1 MKQKRQ
7 QTGGHSPEEDWAQR
21 LRDHLAGYEAPVPD
35 DLWEKIEAR
44 LPKEVVSP
52 TPPKK
57 KEARIVP
64 LWARWAAV
72 AAVFVGGLVLWNVK
86 SGMWNE
92 NSHEADQTAAVLPL
106 SRGSQR
112 GSEQAHSQ
120 AERKAEFKAELK
132 AELEAELEA
141 DQTTPNPSYSGGE
154 TDTPEGIGLKAKA
167 PALLAEE
174 RPMES
179 EKKAE
184 EKPLEPISSGEKSA
198 EEPKESTSPEGKP
211 IMPISSDDKPI
222 SSEEKPNETEKSP
235 EDVIRELDQ
244 KIAEYKQHHNG
255 SAAINLYASNGF
267 GHQSYRN
274 GVLMSQELL
283 SNYDYY
289 TNPDNYGTRAGDSPV
304 YLANHEE
311 RQKFYQPISFGLSVN
326 IPISSGFSVS
336 SGVVYTRLRSD
347 FTSIAN
353 SLVYERQQT
362 LHYVGIPLTVQYNV
376 WQWRGLNVYAT
387 AGGQAD
393 FNVKACVTTE
403 GTETKLEK
411 DNLQWSVNAAAG
423 VQYNFIPQLGIYV
436 EPGIKHYF
444 DNGSHIR
451 NFFKHRPT
459 NFNLQ
464 IGLRL
469 NMGKK

>member
-1 MKQKRQ
+1 MKQERH
-7 QTGGHSPEEDWAQR
+7 QTDKHSREDQWTQR
-21 LRDHLAGYEAPVPD
+21 LRDHLADIEAPVPD

-44 LPKEVVSP
+44 LPKGVASP
-52 TPPKK
+52 TPK

-64 LWARWAAV
+64 LWARWAA
-72 AAVFVGGLVLWNVK
+72 AAVIVGGLVILWNVK

-92 NSHEADQTAAVLPL
+92 NSLL
-106 SRGSQR
+106 SSK
-112 GSEQAHSQ
+112 SETTKKTS
-120 AERKAEFKAELK
+120 AEK
-132 AELEAELEA
+132 
-141 DQTTPNPSYSGGE
+141 TPALMKSKKSEESESSESIEQGV
-154 TDTPEGIGLKAKA
+154 KA
-167 PALLAEE
+167 PTLLAEE
-174 RPMES
+174 IPMES
-179 EKKAE
+179 EKKVE
-184 EKPLEPISSGEKSA
+184 ETPLVPV
-198 EEPKESTSPEGKP
+198 
-211 IMPISSDDKPI
+211 
-222 SSEEKPNETEKSP
+222 SSEEKPNEPILPVSSEEKSNESIQPISSEKKPNDSEKSP
-235 EDVIRELDQ
+235 ENVIRELNQ
-244 KIAEYKQHHNG
+244 KIAAYKQRRSG
-255 SAAINLYASNGF
+255 SATINLYASNGF
-267 GHQSYRN
+267 GNQSYRN

-289 TNPDNYGTRAGDSPV
+289 RNPDSHGTRVGNSPV

-311 RQKFYQPISFGLSVN
+311 RQNFYQPISFGLSVN
-326 IPISSGFSVS
+326 IPISSKFSVS
-336 SGVVYTRLRSD
+336 TGVVYTRLSSD

-353 SLVYERQQT
+353 SLVYERQQK

-376 WQWRGLNVYAT
+376 WQWYGLNVYAT

-393 FNVKACVTTE
+393 FNVKAYMTTE

-411 DNLQWSVNAAAG
+411 DDWQWSVNAALG

-444 DNGSHIR
+444 NNGSHIQ
-451 NFFKHRPT
+451 NYFKHRPT

>member
-1 MKQKRQ
+1 MKQERH
-7 QTGGHSPEEDWAQR
+7 QTDKHSREDQWTQR
-21 LRDHLAGYEAPVPD
+21 LRDHLADIEAPVPD

-44 LPKEVVSP
+44 LPKEVASP
-52 TPPKK
+52 TPK

-64 LWARWAAV
+64 LWARWAA
-72 AAVFVGGLVLWNVK
+72 AAVIVGGLVILWNVK

-92 NSHEADQTAAVLPL
+92 NSLL
-106 SRGSQR
+106 SSK
-112 GSEQAHSQ
+112 SETTKKTS
-120 AERKAEFKAELK
+120 AEK
-132 AELEAELEA
+132 
-141 DQTTPNPSYSGGE
+141 TPALMKSKKSEESESSESIEQGV
-154 TDTPEGIGLKAKA
+154 KA
-167 PALLAEE
+167 PTLLAEE
-174 RPMES
+174 IPMES
-179 EKKAE
+179 EKKVE
-184 EKPLEPISSGEKSA
+184 ETPLVPV
-198 EEPKESTSPEGKP
+198 
-211 IMPISSDDKPI
+211 
-222 SSEEKPNETEKSP
+222 SSEEKPNEPILPVSSEEKSNESIQPISSEKKPNDSEKSP
-235 EDVIRELDQ
+235 ENVIRELNQ
-244 KIAEYKQHHNG
+244 KIAAYKHHRRG
-255 SAAINLYASNGF
+255 SATINLYASNGF
-267 GHQSYRN
+267 GNQSYRN

-289 TNPDNYGTRAGDSPV
+289 RNPDSHGTRVGNSPV

-311 RQKFYQPISFGLSVN
+311 RQNFYQPISFGLSVN
-326 IPISSGFSVS
+326 IPISSKFSVS
-336 SGVVYTRLRSD
+336 TGVVYTRLSSD

-353 SLVYERQQT
+353 SLVYERQQK

-376 WQWRGLNVYAT
+376 WQWHGLNVYAT

-393 FNVKACVTTE
+393 FNVKAYMTTE

-411 DNLQWSVNAAAG
+411 DNLQWSVNAALG

-444 DNGSHIR
+444 NNGSHIQ
-451 NFFKHRPT
+451 NYFKHRPT

>member
-1 MKQKRQ
+1 MKQERH
-7 QTGGHSPEEDWAQR
+7 QTDKHSREDQWTQR
-21 LRDHLAGYEAPVPD
+21 LRDHLADIEAPVPD

-44 LPKEVVSP
+44 LPKEVASP
-52 TPPKK
+52 TPK

-64 LWARWAAV
+64 LWARWAA
-72 AAVFVGGLVLWNVK
+72 AAVIVGGLVILWNVE

-92 NSHEADQTAAVLPL
+92 NSLL
-106 SRGSQR
+106 SSK
-112 GSEQAHSQ
+112 SETTKKTS
-120 AERKAEFKAELK
+120 AEK
-132 AELEAELEA
+132 
-141 DQTTPNPSYSGGE
+141 TPALMKSEKSEESESSESIEQGV
-154 TDTPEGIGLKAKA
+154 KA
-167 PALLAEE
+167 PTLLAEE
-174 RPMES
+174 MPMES
-179 EKKAE
+179 EKKVE
-184 EKPLEPISSGEKSA
+184 GTPLV
-198 EEPKESTSPEGKP
+198 
-211 IMPISSDDKPI
+211 PI
-222 SSEEKPNETEKSP
+222 SSEEKPNEPILPVSSEEKSNESIQPISSEKKPNGPEKSP
-235 EDVIRELDQ
+235 ENVIRELNQ
-244 KIAEYKQHHNG
+244 KIAAYKQHRRG
-255 SAAINLYASNGF
+255 SATINLYASNGF
-267 GHQSYRN
+267 GNQSYRN

-289 TNPDNYGTRAGDSPV
+289 RNPDSHGTRVGNSPV

-311 RQKFYQPISFGLSVN
+311 RQNFYQPISFGLSVN
-326 IPISSGFSVS
+326 IPISSKFSVS
-336 SGVVYTRLRSD
+336 TGVVYTRLSSD

-353 SLVYERQQT
+353 SLVYERQQK

-376 WQWRGLNVYAT
+376 WQWHGLNVYAT

-393 FNVKACVTTE
+393 FNVKAYMTTE

-411 DNLQWSVNAAAG
+411 DNLQWSVNAALG

-444 DNGSHIR
+444 NNGSHIQ
-451 NFFKHRPT
+451 NYFKHRPT

>member
-72 AAVFVGGLVLWNVK
+72 AAVFVGGLMIL
-86 SGMWNE
+86 WNE
-92 NSHEADQTAAVLPL
+92 NGHEADQTAAVLPL

-112 GSEQAHSQ
+112 GSEQAHDA
-120 AERKAEFKAELK
+120 AEKKMEREAVFKAEF
-132 AELEAELEA
+132 EAEFEA
-141 DQTTPNPSYSGGE
+141 VQTTPPNGTPPNLGGE
-154 TDTPEGIGLKAKA
+154 SCA
-167 PALLAEE
+167 P
-174 RPMES
+174 
-179 EKKAE
+179 K
-184 EKPLEPISSGEKSA
+184 EPISSGEKSA
-198 EEPKESTSPEGKP
+198 EEPKEPTSPEGKP
-211 IMPISSDDKPI
+211 ILPISSDDKPI
-222 SSEEKPNETEKSP
+222 SSEEKPNEAEKSP

-244 KIAEYKQHHNG
+244 KIADYKERRSK
-255 SAAINLYASNGF
+255 SASVNLYASNGF
-267 GHQSYRN
+267 GTQSYRN

-289 TNPDNYGTRAGDSPV
+289 TNPDSHGTRAGSSPV

-336 SGVVYTRLRSD
+336 SGIVYTRLRSD

-411 DNLQWSVNAAAG
+411 DDLQWSVNAAVG

-464 IGLRL
+464 VGLRL
-469 NMGKK
+469 NIK

>member
-1 MKQKRQ
+1 MKQERH
-7 QTGGHSPEEDWAQR
+7 QTDKHSREDQWTQR
-21 LRDHLAGYEAPVPD
+21 LRDHLADIEAPVPD

-44 LPKEVVSP
+44 LPKEVLSP
-52 TPPKK
+52 TPK

-72 AAVFVGGLVLWNVK
+72 AAVFVGGLMIL
-86 SGMWNE
+86 WNE
-92 NSHEADQTAAVLPL
+92 NRYEADQTAAVLPL

-120 AERKAEFKAELK
+120 AE
-132 AELEAELEA
+132 LEAEFEA

-154 TDTPEGIGLKAKA
+154 SCAQGNLAAK
-167 PALLAEE
+167 
-174 RPMES
+174 
-179 EKKAE
+179 
-184 EKPLEPISSGEKSA
+184 EPISSGEKSA
-198 EEPKESTSPEGKP
+198 EEPKEPTSPEGKP
-211 IMPISSDDKPI
+211 ILPISSDDKPI

-244 KIAEYKQHHNG
+244 KIADYKERRSK
-255 SAAINLYASNGF
+255 SASVNLYASNGF
-267 GHQSYRN
+267 GTQSYRN
-274 GVLMSQELL
+274 GVLMSQEML

-289 TNPDNYGTRAGDSPV
+289 TNPDSHGTRAGSSPV

-376 WQWRGLNVYAT
+376 WQWHGLNVYAT

-393 FNVKACVTTE
+393 FNVKAYMTTE

-411 DNLQWSVNAAAG
+411 DNLQWSVNAALG

-444 DNGSHIR
+444 DNGSHIQ
-451 NFFKHRPT
+451 NYFKHRPT

>member
-52 TPPKK
+52 TPK

-72 AAVFVGGLVLWNVK
+72 AAVFVGGLMIL
-86 SGMWNE
+86 WNE
-92 NSHEADQTAAVLPL
+92 NRYEADQTAAVLPL

-120 AERKAEFKAELK
+120 AERKAKFEAEHE

-154 TDTPEGIGLKAKA
+154 GCAAK
-167 PALLAEE
+167 
-174 RPMES
+174 
-179 EKKAE
+179 
-184 EKPLEPISSGEKSA
+184 EPISSKEKSA
-198 EEPKESTSPEGKP
+198 EEPNEPIQPTSPEGKP
-211 IMPISSDDKPI
+211 ILPISSDDKPI

-244 KIAEYKQHHNG
+244 KIAAYKQHRSE
-255 SAAINLYASNGF
+255 SAAIKLYASNGF
-267 GHQSYRN
+267 GTQSYRN
-274 GVLMSQELL
+274 GVLMSQEML

-289 TNPDNYGTRAGDSPV
+289 TNPDSHGTRAGSSPV

-376 WQWRGLNVYAT
+376 WQWHGLNVYAT

-411 DNLQWSVNAAAG
+411 DDLQWSVNAAAG

-451 NFFKHRPT
+451 NFFKYRPT

-469 NMGKK
+469 NIK

>member
-44 LPKEVVSP
+44 LPKEVVST
-52 TPPKK
+52 TPK

-64 LWARWAAV
+64 LWARWAA
-72 AAVFVGGLVLWNVK
+72 AAAFVGVL
-86 SGMWNE
+86 MILWNE
-92 NSHEADQTAAVLPL
+92 NRYEADQTASVLPL

-120 AERKAEFKAELK
+120 AE
-132 AELEAELEA
+132 LEAEFEA

-154 TDTPEGIGLKAKA
+154 SCAQGNLAAK
-167 PALLAEE
+167 
-174 RPMES
+174 
-179 EKKAE
+179 
-184 EKPLEPISSGEKSA
+184 EPISSEGKPIMPISSKEKSD
-198 EEPKESTSPEGKP
+198 EKPNEPILPTSPEGKP
-211 IMPISSDDKPI
+211 ILPISSDDKPI

-244 KIAEYKQHHNG
+244 KIAAYKQHRSE
-255 SAAINLYASNGF
+255 SAAIKLYASNGF
-267 GHQSYRN
+267 GTQSYRN
-274 GVLMSQELL
+274 GVLMSQEML

-289 TNPDNYGTRAGDSPV
+289 TNPDSHGTRAGDSPV

-336 SGVVYTRLRSD
+336 SGIVYTRLRSD

-411 DNLQWSVNAAAG
+411 DDLQWSVNAAAG

>member
-1 MKQKRQ
+1 MKQERH
-7 QTGGHSPEEDWAQR
+7 QTDKHSREDQWTQR
-21 LRDHLAGYEAPVPD
+21 LRDHLADIEAPVPD

-44 LPKEVVSP
+44 LPKEVASP
-52 TPPKK
+52 APK

-64 LWARWAAV
+64 LWARWAA
-72 AAVFVGGLVLWNVK
+72 AAVIVGGLVILWNVK

-92 NSHEADQTAAVLPL
+92 NSLL
-106 SRGSQR
+106 SSK
-112 GSEQAHSQ
+112 SETTKKTS
-120 AERKAEFKAELK
+120 AEK
-132 AELEAELEA
+132 
-141 DQTTPNPSYSGGE
+141 TPALMKSKKSEESESSESIEQGV
-154 TDTPEGIGLKAKA
+154 KA
-167 PALLAEE
+167 PTLLAEE
-174 RPMES
+174 IPMES
-179 EKKAE
+179 EKKVE
-184 EKPLEPISSGEKSA
+184 EMPLVPV
-198 EEPKESTSPEGKP
+198 
-211 IMPISSDDKPI
+211 
-222 SSEEKPNETEKSP
+222 SSEEKPNEPILPVSSEEKSNESIQPISSEKKPNDSEKSP
-235 EDVIRELDQ
+235 ENVIRELNQ
-244 KIAEYKQHHNG
+244 KIAAYKQRRSG
-255 SAAINLYASNGF
+255 SATINLYASNGF
-267 GHQSYRN
+267 GNQSYRN

-289 TNPDNYGTRAGDSPV
+289 RNPDSHGTRVGNSPV

-311 RQKFYQPISFGLSVN
+311 RQNFYQPISFGLSVN
-326 IPISSGFSVS
+326 IPISSKFSVS
-336 SGVVYTRLRSD
+336 TGVVYTRLSSD

-353 SLVYERQQT
+353 SLVYERQQK

-376 WQWRGLNVYAT
+376 WQWYGLNVYAT

-393 FNVKACVTTE
+393 FNVKAYMTTE

-411 DNLQWSVNAAAG
+411 DNLQWSVNAALG

-444 DNGSHIR
+444 NNGSHIQ
-451 NFFKHRPT
+451 NYFKHRPT

>member
-72 AAVFVGGLVLWNVK
+72 AAVFVGGLMIL
-86 SGMWNE
+86 WNE
-92 NSHEADQTAAVLPL
+92 NGHEADQTAAVLPL

-120 AERKAEFKAELK
+120 AELKAEF
-132 AELEAELEA
+132 EA

-154 TDTPEGIGLKAKA
+154 SCAQGNLAAK
-167 PALLAEE
+167 
-174 RPMES
+174 
-179 EKKAE
+179 
-184 EKPLEPISSGEKSA
+184 EPISSGEKSA
-198 EEPKESTSPEGKP
+198 EEPKEPTSSEGKP
-211 IMPISSDDKPI
+211 ILPISSDDKPI

-244 KIAEYKQHHNG
+244 KIAAYKQHRSE
-255 SAAINLYASNGF
+255 SAAIKLYASNGF
-267 GHQSYRN
+267 GTQSYRN
-274 GVLMSQELL
+274 GVLMSQEML

-289 TNPDNYGTRAGDSPV
+289 TNPDSHGTRAGSSPV

-336 SGVVYTRLRSD
+336 SGIVYTRLRSD

-393 FNVKACVTTE
+393 FNVKAYVTME
-403 GTETKLEK
+403 GSETKLEK
-411 DNLQWSVNAAAG
+411 DDLQWSVNAAAG

-464 IGLRL
+464 IGVRM
-469 NMGKK
+469 NFGTD

>member
-1 MKQKRQ
+1 MKQERH
-7 QTGGHSPEEDWAQR
+7 QTDKHSREDQWTQR
-21 LRDHLAGYEAPVPD
+21 LRDHLADIEAPVPD

-44 LPKEVVSP
+44 LPKEVASP
-52 TPPKK
+52 APK

-64 LWARWAAV
+64 LWARWAA
-72 AAVFVGGLVLWNVK
+72 AAVIVGGLVILWNVK

-92 NSHEADQTAAVLPL
+92 NSLL
-106 SRGSQR
+106 SSK
-112 GSEQAHSQ
+112 SETTKKTS
-120 AERKAEFKAELK
+120 AEK
-132 AELEAELEA
+132 
-141 DQTTPNPSYSGGE
+141 TPALMKSKKSEESESSESIEQGV
-154 TDTPEGIGLKAKA
+154 KA
-167 PALLAEE
+167 PNLLAEE
-174 RPMES
+174 MPMES
-179 EKKAE
+179 EKKVE
-184 EKPLEPISSGEKSA
+184 ETPLV
-198 EEPKESTSPEGKP
+198 
-211 IMPISSDDKPI
+211 PI
-222 SSEEKPNETEKSP
+222 SSEEKPNEPILPVSSEEKSNESIQPISSEKKPNDSEKSP
-235 EDVIRELDQ
+235 ENVIRELNQ
-244 KIAEYKQHHNG
+244 KIAAYKQRRSG
-255 SAAINLYASNGF
+255 SATINLYASNGF
-267 GHQSYRN
+267 GNQSYRN

-289 TNPDNYGTRAGDSPV
+289 RNPDSHGTRVGNSPV

-311 RQKFYQPISFGLSVN
+311 RQNFYQPISFGLSVN
-326 IPISSGFSVS
+326 IPISSKFSVS
-336 SGVVYTRLRSD
+336 TGVVYTRLSSD

-353 SLVYERQQT
+353 SLVYERQQK

-376 WQWRGLNVYAT
+376 WQWHGLNVYAT

-393 FNVKACVTTE
+393 FNVKAYMTTE

-411 DNLQWSVNAAAG
+411 DNLQWSVNAALG

-444 DNGSHIR
+444 DNGSHIQ
-451 NFFKHRPT
+451 NYFKHRPT

>member
-1 MKQKRQ
+1 MKQERH
-7 QTGGHSPEEDWAQR
+7 QTDKHSREDQWTQR
-21 LRDHLAGYEAPVPD
+21 LRDHLADIEAPVPD

-44 LPKEVVSP
+44 LPKEVAST
-52 TPPKK
+52 TPK

-64 LWARWAAV
+64 LWARWAA
-72 AAVFVGGLVLWNVK
+72 AAVIVGGLVILWNVK

-92 NSHEADQTAAVLPL
+92 NSLL
-106 SRGSQR
+106 SSK
-112 GSEQAHSQ
+112 SETTKKTS
-120 AERKAEFKAELK
+120 AEK
-132 AELEAELEA
+132 
-141 DQTTPNPSYSGGE
+141 TPALMKSKKSEESESSESIEQGV
-154 TDTPEGIGLKAKA
+154 KA
-167 PALLAEE
+167 PTLLAEE
-174 RPMES
+174 IPMES
-179 EKKAE
+179 EKKVE
-184 EKPLEPISSGEKSA
+184 ETPLV
-198 EEPKESTSPEGKP
+198 
-211 IMPISSDDKPI
+211 PI
-222 SSEEKPNETEKSP
+222 SSEEKPNEPILPVSSEEKSNESIQPISSEKKPNDSEKSP
-235 EDVIRELDQ
+235 ENVIRELNQ
-244 KIAEYKQHHNG
+244 KIAAYKQRRSG
-255 SAAINLYASNGF
+255 SATINLYASNGF
-267 GHQSYRN
+267 GNQSYRN

-289 TNPDNYGTRAGDSPV
+289 RNPDSHGTRVGNSPV

-311 RQKFYQPISFGLSVN
+311 RQNFYQPISFGLSVN
-326 IPISSGFSVS
+326 IPISSKFSVS
-336 SGVVYTRLRSD
+336 TGVVYTRLSSD

-353 SLVYERQQT
+353 SLVYERQQK

-376 WQWRGLNVYAT
+376 WQWHGLNVYAT

-393 FNVKACVTTE
+393 FNVKAYMTTE

-411 DNLQWSVNAAAG
+411 DNLQWSVNAALG

-444 DNGSHIR
+444 NNGSHIQ
-451 NFFKHRPT
+451 NYFKHRPT

>member
-44 LPKEVVSP
+44 LPKEVASP
-52 TPPKK
+52 TPK

-64 LWARWAAV
+64 LWARWAA
-72 AAVFVGGLVLWNVK
+72 AAVIVGGLVILWNVK
-86 SGMWNE
+86 SGIWNE
-92 NSHEADQTAAVLPL
+92 NSLL
-106 SRGSQR
+106 SSK
-112 GSEQAHSQ
+112 SETTKKTS
-120 AERKAEFKAELK
+120 AEK
-132 AELEAELEA
+132 
-141 DQTTPNPSYSGGE
+141 TPALMKSEKSEESESSESIEQGV
-154 TDTPEGIGLKAKA
+154 KA
-167 PALLAEE
+167 PTLLAEE
-174 RPMES
+174 IPMES
-179 EKKAE
+179 EKKVE
-184 EKPLEPISSGEKSA
+184 ETPLVPV
-198 EEPKESTSPEGKP
+198 
-211 IMPISSDDKPI
+211 
-222 SSEEKPNETEKSP
+222 SSEEKPNEPILPVSSEEKSNESIQPISSEKKPNGPEKSP
-235 EDVIRELDQ
+235 ENVIRELNQ
-244 KIAEYKQHHNG
+244 KIAAYKQHRRG
-255 SAAINLYASNGF
+255 SATINLYASNGF
-267 GHQSYRN
+267 GNQSYRN

-289 TNPDNYGTRAGDSPV
+289 RNPDSHGTRVGNSPV

-311 RQKFYQPISFGLSVN
+311 RQNFYQPISFGLSVN
-326 IPISSGFSVS
+326 IPISSKFSVS
-336 SGVVYTRLRSD
+336 TGVVYTRLSSD

-353 SLVYERQQT
+353 SLVYERQQK
-362 LHYVGIPLTVQYNV
+362 LHYVGIPLTVLYNV
-376 WQWRGLNVYAT
+376 WQWHGLNVYAT

-393 FNVKACVTTE
+393 FNVKAYMTTE

-411 DNLQWSVNAAAG
+411 DNLQWSVNAALG

-444 DNGSHIR
+444 NNGSHIQ
-451 NFFKHRPT
+451 NYFKHRPT

>member
-1 MKQKRQ
+1 MKQERH
-7 QTGGHSPEEDWAQR
+7 QTDKHSQEDQWTQR
-21 LRDHLAGYEAPVPD
+21 LRDHLADIEAPVPD

-44 LPKEVVSP
+44 LPKEVAST
-52 TPPKK
+52 TPK

-64 LWARWAAV
+64 LWARWAA
-72 AAVFVGGLVLWNVK
+72 AAVIVGGLVILWNVK

-92 NSHEADQTAAVLPL
+92 NSLL
-106 SRGSQR
+106 SSK
-112 GSEQAHSQ
+112 SETTKKTS
-120 AERKAEFKAELK
+120 AEK
-132 AELEAELEA
+132 
-141 DQTTPNPSYSGGE
+141 TPALMKSKRSEESESSESIEQGVKVP
-154 TDTPEGIGLKAKA
+154 T
-167 PALLAEE
+167 LLAEE
-174 RPMES
+174 MPMES
-179 EKKAE
+179 EKKVE
-184 EKPLEPISSGEKSA
+184 EMPLVPV
-198 EEPKESTSPEGKP
+198 
-211 IMPISSDDKPI
+211 
-222 SSEEKPNETEKSP
+222 SSEEKPNEPILPVSSEEKSNESIQPISSEKKPNDSEKSP
-235 EDVIRELDQ
+235 ENVIRELNQ
-244 KIAEYKQHHNG
+244 KIAAYKQRRSG
-255 SAAINLYASNGF
+255 SATINLYASNGF
-267 GHQSYRN
+267 GNQSYRN

-289 TNPDNYGTRAGDSPV
+289 RNPDSHGTRVGDSPV

-311 RQKFYQPISFGLSVN
+311 RQNFYQPISFGLSVN
-326 IPISSGFSVS
+326 IPISSKFSVS
-336 SGVVYTRLRSD
+336 TGVVYTRLSSD

-353 SLVYERQQT
+353 SLVYERQQK

-376 WQWRGLNVYAT
+376 WQWHGLNVYAT

-393 FNVKACVTTE
+393 FNVKAYMTTE

-411 DNLQWSVNAAAG
+411 DNLQWSVNAALG

-444 DNGSHIR
+444 NNGSHIQ
-451 NFFKHRPT
+451 NYFKHRPT

>member
-1 MKQKRQ
+1 MKQERH
-7 QTGGHSPEEDWAQR
+7 QTDKHSREDQWTQR
-21 LRDHLAGYEAPVPD
+21 LRDHLADIEAPVPD

-44 LPKEVVSP
+44 LPKEVASP
-52 TPPKK
+52 TPK

-64 LWARWAAV
+64 LWARWAA
-72 AAVFVGGLVLWNVK
+72 AAVIVGGLVILWNVK

-92 NSHEADQTAAVLPL
+92 NSLL
-106 SRGSQR
+106 SSK
-112 GSEQAHSQ
+112 SETTKKTS
-120 AERKAEFKAELK
+120 AEK
-132 AELEAELEA
+132 
-141 DQTTPNPSYSGGE
+141 TPALMKSKKSEESESSESIEQGV
-154 TDTPEGIGLKAKA
+154 KA

-174 RPMES
+174 MPMES
-179 EKKAE
+179 EKKVE
-184 EKPLEPISSGEKSA
+184 ETPLVPV
-198 EEPKESTSPEGKP
+198 
-211 IMPISSDDKPI
+211 
-222 SSEEKPNETEKSP
+222 SSEEKPNEPILPVSSEEKSNESIQPISSEKKPNDSEKSP
-235 EDVIRELDQ
+235 ENVIRELNQ
-244 KIAEYKQHHNG
+244 KIAAYKQRRSG
-255 SAAINLYASNGF
+255 SATINLYASNGF
-267 GHQSYRN
+267 GNQSYRN

-289 TNPDNYGTRAGDSPV
+289 RNPDSHGTRVGNSPV

-311 RQKFYQPISFGLSVN
+311 RQNFYQPISFGLSVN
-326 IPISSGFSVS
+326 IPISSKFSVS
-336 SGVVYTRLRSD
+336 TGVVYTRLSSD

-353 SLVYERQQT
+353 SLVYERQQK

-376 WQWRGLNVYAT
+376 WQWHGLNVYAT

-393 FNVKACVTTE
+393 FNVKAYMTTE

-411 DNLQWSVNAAAG
+411 DNLQWSVNAALG

-444 DNGSHIR
+444 DNGSHIQ
-451 NFFKHRPT
+451 NYFKHRPT

>member
-44 LPKEVVSP
+44 LPKEVLSP
-52 TPPKK
+52 TPK

-72 AAVFVGGLVLWNVK
+72 AAVFVGGLMIL
-86 SGMWNE
+86 WNE
-92 NSHEADQTAAVLPL
+92 NRYEADQTAAVLPL

-120 AERKAEFKAELK
+120 AERKAKF
-132 AELEAELEA
+132 EAEHEA

-154 TDTPEGIGLKAKA
+154 GCAAK
-167 PALLAEE
+167 
-174 RPMES
+174 
-179 EKKAE
+179 
-184 EKPLEPISSGEKSA
+184 EPISSEEKST
-198 EEPKESTSPEGKP
+198 EVPKEPKEPTSPEEKP
-211 IMPISSDDKPI
+211 ILPISSDDKPI

-244 KIAEYKQHHNG
+244 KIAEYKQHRNR

-274 GVLMSQELL
+274 GVLMSQEML

-289 TNPDNYGTRAGDSPV
+289 TNPDSHGTRAGSSPV

-311 RQKFYQPISFGLSVN
+311 RQKFYQPISFGMSVN

-336 SGVVYTRLRSD
+336 SGIVYTRLRSD

-411 DNLQWSVNAAAG
+411 DDLQWSVNAAAG

-464 IGLRL
+464 VGLRL
-469 NMGKK
+469 NIK

>member
-44 LPKEVVSP
+44 LPKEVLSP
-52 TPPKK
+52 TPK

-72 AAVFVGGLVLWNVK
+72 AAVFVGGLMIL
-86 SGMWNE
+86 WNE
-92 NSHEADQTAAVLPL
+92 NRYEADQTAAVLPL

-120 AERKAEFKAELK
+120 AERKAK
-132 AELEAELEA
+132 LEAELEA

-154 TDTPEGIGLKAKA
+154 GCAAK
-167 PALLAEE
+167 
-174 RPMES
+174 
-179 EKKAE
+179 
-184 EKPLEPISSGEKSA
+184 EPISSGEKSA
-198 EEPKESTSPEGKP
+198 EEPKEPTSPEGKP
-211 IMPISSDDKPI
+211 ILPISSDEKPT

-244 KIAEYKQHHNG
+244 KIAEYKHHRSE
-255 SAAINLYASNGF
+255 SAAIKLYASNGF
-267 GHQSYRN
+267 GTQSYRN

-289 TNPDNYGTRAGDSPV
+289 TNPDSHGTRAGSSPV

-411 DNLQWSVNAAAG
+411 DDLQWSVNAAAG

-464 IGLRL
+464 VGLRL
-469 NMGKK
+469 NIK

>member
-44 LPKEVVSP
+44 LPKEVLSP
-52 TPPKK
+52 TPK

-64 LWARWAAV
+64 LWARWAA
-72 AAVFVGGLVLWNVK
+72 AAAFVGGLMIL
-86 SGMWNE
+86 WNE
-92 NSHEADQTAAVLPL
+92 NRYEADQTAAVLPL

-120 AERKAEFKAELK
+120 AERKAKF
-132 AELEAELEA
+132 EAEHEA

-154 TDTPEGIGLKAKA
+154 GCAAK
-167 PALLAEE
+167 
-174 RPMES
+174 
-179 EKKAE
+179 
-184 EKPLEPISSGEKSA
+184 EPISSEEKST
-198 EEPKESTSPEGKP
+198 EVPKEPKEPTSPEGKP
-211 IMPISSDDKPI
+211 ILPISSDDKPI

-244 KIAEYKQHHNG
+244 KIADYKERRSK
-255 SAAINLYASNGF
+255 SASVNLYASNGF
-267 GHQSYRN
+267 GTQSYRN
-274 GVLMSQELL
+274 GVLMSQEML

-289 TNPDNYGTRAGDSPV
+289 TNPDSHGTRAGSSPV

-411 DNLQWSVNAAAG
+411 DDLQWSVNAAAG

>member
-1 MKQKRQ
+1 MKQDRQ
-7 QTGGHSPEEDWAQR
+7 QTGKHGPEKDWTQR
-21 LRDHLAGYEAPVPD
+21 LRDHLADYEAAVPD

-44 LPKEVVSP
+44 LPKEVVCP
-52 TPPKK
+52 TPTPKK
-57 KEARIVP
+57 KARIVP

-72 AAVFVGGLVLWNVK
+72 AAVFVGGLVILWKVEG
-86 SGMWNE
+86 GMWRSAEGRLLPEGRKNE
-92 NSHEADQTAAVLPL
+92 NRQEADQTAAVLPL

-120 AERKAEFKAELK
+120 AERKAKF
-132 AELEAELEA
+132 EAEHEA

-154 TDTPEGIGLKAKA
+154 GCAAK
-167 PALLAEE
+167 
-174 RPMES
+174 
-179 EKKAE
+179 
-184 EKPLEPISSGEKSA
+184 EPISSGEKSA
-198 EEPKESTSPEGKP
+198 EEPKEPTSPEGKP
-211 IMPISSDDKPI
+211 ILPISSDDKPI

-244 KIAEYKQHHNG
+244 KIADYKERRSK
-255 SAAINLYASNGF
+255 SASVNLYASNGF
-267 GHQSYRN
+267 GTQSYRN

-289 TNPDNYGTRAGDSPV
+289 TNPDSHGTRAGSSPV

-403 GTETKLEK
+403 GSETKLEK
-411 DNLQWSVNAAAG
+411 DDLQWSVNAAAG

-464 IGLRL
+464 IGVRM
-469 NMGKK
+469 NFGTD

>member
-44 LPKEVVSP
+44 LPKEVLSP
-52 TPPKK
+52 TPK

-72 AAVFVGGLVLWNVK
+72 AAVFVGGLMIL
-86 SGMWNE
+86 WNE
-92 NSHEADQTAAVLPL
+92 NRYEADQTAAVLPL

-120 AERKAEFKAELK
+120 AERKAK
-132 AELEAELEA
+132 LEAELEA

-154 TDTPEGIGLKAKA
+154 GCAAK
-167 PALLAEE
+167 
-174 RPMES
+174 
-179 EKKAE
+179 
-184 EKPLEPISSGEKSA
+184 EPISSGEKSA
-198 EEPKESTSPEGKP
+198 EEPKEPTSPEGKP
-211 IMPISSDDKPI
+211 ILPISSDDKPI

-244 KIAEYKQHHNG
+244 KIAAYKQHRSE
-255 SAAINLYASNGF
+255 SAAIKLYASNGF
-267 GHQSYRN
+267 GTQSYRN
-274 GVLMSQELL
+274 GVLMSQEML

-289 TNPDNYGTRAGDSPV
+289 TNPDSHGTRAGSSPV

-336 SGVVYTRLRSD
+336 SGIVYTRLHSD

-411 DNLQWSVNAAAG
+411 DDLQWSVNAAAG

-464 IGLRL
+464 VGLRL
-469 NMGKK
+469 NIK

>member
-1 MKQKRQ
+1 MKQERH
-7 QTGGHSPEEDWAQR
+7 QTDKHSREDQWTQR
-21 LRDHLAGYEAPVPD
+21 LRDHLADIEAPVPD

-44 LPKEVVSP
+44 LPKEVASP
-52 TPPKK
+52 TPK

-64 LWARWAAV
+64 LWARWAA
-72 AAVFVGGLVLWNVK
+72 AAVIVGGLVILWNVK

-92 NSHEADQTAAVLPL
+92 NSLL
-106 SRGSQR
+106 SSK
-112 GSEQAHSQ
+112 SETTKKTS
-120 AERKAEFKAELK
+120 AEK
-132 AELEAELEA
+132 
-141 DQTTPNPSYSGGE
+141 TPALMKSEKSEESESSESIEQGV
-154 TDTPEGIGLKAKA
+154 KA
-167 PALLAEE
+167 PTLLAEE
-174 RPMES
+174 IPMES
-179 EKKAE
+179 EKKVE
-184 EKPLEPISSGEKSA
+184 ETPLVPV
-198 EEPKESTSPEGKP
+198 
-211 IMPISSDDKPI
+211 
-222 SSEEKPNETEKSP
+222 SSEEKPNEPILPVSSEEKSNESIQPISSEKKPNGPEKSP
-235 EDVIRELDQ
+235 ENVIRELNQ
-244 KIAEYKQHHNG
+244 KIAAYKQHRRG
-255 SAAINLYASNGF
+255 SATINLYASNGF
-267 GHQSYRN
+267 GNQSYRN

-289 TNPDNYGTRAGDSPV
+289 RNPDSHGTRVGNSPV

-311 RQKFYQPISFGLSVN
+311 RQNFYQPISFGLSVN
-326 IPISSGFSVS
+326 IPISSKFSVS
-336 SGVVYTRLRSD
+336 TGVVYTRLSSD

-353 SLVYERQQT
+353 SLVYERQQK

-376 WQWRGLNVYAT
+376 WQWHGLNVYAT

-393 FNVKACVTTE
+393 FNVKAYMTTE

-411 DNLQWSVNAAAG
+411 DNLQWSVNAALG

-444 DNGSHIR
+444 NNGSHIQ
-451 NFFKHRPT
+451 NYFKHRPT

>member
-21 LRDHLAGYEAPVPD
+21 LRDHLADYEVPVPD

-44 LPKEVVSP
+44 LPKEVLSP
-52 TPPKK
+52 TPK

-72 AAVFVGGLVLWNVK
+72 AAVFVGGLVLWNVEG
-86 SGMWNE
+86 GMWRSAEGRLLPEGRKNE
-92 NSHEADQTAAVLPL
+92 NRQEADQTAAVLPL

-120 AERKAEFKAELK
+120 AERKAKF
-132 AELEAELEA
+132 EAEHEA

-154 TDTPEGIGLKAKA
+154 GCAAK
-167 PALLAEE
+167 
-174 RPMES
+174 
-179 EKKAE
+179 
-184 EKPLEPISSGEKSA
+184 EPISSGEKSA
-198 EEPKESTSPEGKP
+198 EEPKEPTSPEGKP
-211 IMPISSDDKPI
+211 ILPISSDDKPI

-244 KIAEYKQHHNG
+244 KIADYKERRSK
-255 SAAINLYASNGF
+255 SASVNLYASNGF
-267 GHQSYRN
+267 GTQSYRN
-274 GVLMSQELL
+274 GVLMSQEML

-289 TNPDNYGTRAGDSPV
+289 TNPDSHGTRAGSSPV

-376 WQWRGLNVYAT
+376 WQWRGLNVYAA

-393 FNVKACVTTE
+393 FNVKASVTTE
-403 GTETKLEK
+403 GAETTLEK
-411 DNLQWSVNAAAG
+411 DDLQWSVNAAVG
-423 VQYNFIPQLGIYV
+423 VQYNFIPQLGIYA

-464 IGLRL
+464 IGVRM
-469 NMGKK
+469 NFGTD